1 MCTNTN
7 TRESMIDTI
16 RWWLEVASG
25 YLDLGL
31 YAKLNPHLNPW
42 VEMLVVDY
50 LICKQFHPLLFNIFG

>member
-16 RWWLEVASG
+16 TWWLEVVNG

-31 YAKLNPHLNPW
+31 YAKLNPLLKPSL
-42 VEMLVVDY
+42 EMLVV
-50 LICKQFHPLLFNIFG
+50 

>member
-1 MCTNTN
+1 
-7 TRESMIDTI
+7 MIDTI
-16 RWWLEVASG
+16 TWWLEVVNG

-50 LICKQFHPLLFNIFG
+50 LILIRSMVPRIQRSVLESVLT